1 MKSIGT
7 IVVLAGLSL
16 VFFFGLM
23 TPSMTLATTTTPT
36 PGAGGLIPCAGP
48 DCHFSDII
56 LFANTIIGWLL
67 RIAIP
72 VSAALFSY
80 AGFLYLTSEG
90 NPGKKSAANKV
101 FQSVFWG
108 FIMALSAWILVNFLT
123 NFFLNKDADEVL
135 SLISPSTVIISSYEL
150 L

>member
-1 MKSIGT
+1 MKSIRA
-7 IVVLAGLSL
+7 IVFSSSLAFLL
-16 VFFFGLM
+16 YFGLVAPVTM
-23 TPSMTLATTTTPT
+23 FAAAPTPT

-48 DCHFSDII
+48 DCHFSDM
-56 LFANTIIGWLL
+56 LVFANTVIGWLL

-72 VSAALFSY
+72 VTAALFSY
-80 AGFLYLTSEG
+80 AGFLYLTSGG

-123 NFFLNKDADEVL
+123 NFFLDKDVNEVVPVTQGDIL
-135 SLISPSTVIISSYEL
+135 QLYDHA
-150 L
+150 